1 MTDRSKQPF
10 ISVLAPIRN
19 EEHTIKE
26 CIDSILNQDYSPDKM
41 EILVI
46 DGVSTDTTRDIIN
59 QLAPSRLRV
68 LTNPRKTVPHALNT
82 GLERAKG
89 DIIVRVDGHATLEPD
104 YLSRCV
110 DHLQRTGA
118 DCVGGVILSKNS
130 TLTGRAIALAMSS
143 PFGVGNA
150 RFRTSGKAGF
160 VDTLAFGAYRKPVF
174 EQLGVFDEE
183 LTRCQDDEFNYR
195 LRKAGGSIYF
205 TPEIRSHYTPR
216 SSLLKLWKQYF
227 QYGLYKV
234 RVLQKH
240 LRMMQLRQFVPP
252 LFVMGLFGSLL
263 ASLVYPLF
271 WGCFGL
277 VVTSYVCVNLFFTIK
292 IAWRKGIIIGLY
304 LPLIFLILHTS
315 YGLGFLTGLF
325 KFANKW
331 RKETG

>member
-1 MTDRSKQPF
+1 M
-10 ISVLAPIRN
+10 
-19 EEHTIKE
+19 
-26 CIDSILNQDYSPDKM
+26 IDQDYSIDKM

-46 DGVSTDTTRDIIN
+46 DGVSTDTTREIID
-59 QLAPSRLRV
+59 QMAPSYLTV
-68 LTNPRKTVPHALNT
+68 LTNPEKTVPHALNM

-89 DIIVRVDGHATLEPD
+89 EIIVRVDGHAALEPA

-110 DHLQRTGA
+110 EYLQKTGA

-150 RFRTSGKAGF
+150 RFRTSGKAGY
-160 VDTLAFGAYRKPVF
+160 VDTLAFGAYKKSVF
-174 EQLGVFDEE
+174 GKLGVFDEE

-205 TPEIRSHYTPR
+205 TPKIRSHYTPR

-240 LRMMQLRQFVPP
+240 TRMMQLRQFVPP
-252 LFVMGLFGSLL
+252 LFVLVLLGSLM
-263 ASLVYPLF
+263 ASLLNPLF
-271 WGCFGL
+271 WKMSGL
-277 VVTSYVCVNLFFTIK
+277 IILSYACTNLFFTIK
-292 IAWRKGIIIGLY
+292 IAWRKGPVYGLY

-315 YGLGFLTGLF
+315 YGLGFLIGMF

-331 RKETG
+331 RKEIK